1 MNGDQI
7 CFRLPATLKAQIKRD
22 AAQRGI
28 TRTNWI
34 IHLIERGQFAEDLQ
48 RLLPKD
54 GNRPEQP
61 AVPPTSG
68 AMPPQIVERALF
80 AVCFTE
86 ALLKKLNASLNRS
99 SSELGT
105 VAKQARDTAQAE
117 TESLLKHRAAVA
129 EDGGAGCG
137 RSAAAANRAHRRE
150 RTFKARS
157 IPGAKQRASDGA
169 RLRFADVRRH
179 PRTGSGDHAGAGGAR
194 RRRVDL
200 AAPVDP
206 HARCTALPR
215 HDARSLQCTCAPAR
229 HGDSFW
235 SAVHC
240 L

>member
-54 GNRPEQP
+54 GKQPEHP
-61 AVPPTSG
+61 AVPPTSS

-105 VAKQARDTAQAE
+105 AAKQARDTAQAE
-117 TESLLKHRAAVA
+117 TESLLKL
-129 EDGGAGCG
+129 
-137 RSAAAANRAHRRE
+137 
-150 RTFKARS
+150 
-157 IPGAKQRASDGA
+157 
-169 RLRFADVRRH
+169 LR
-179 PRTGSGDHAGAGGAR
+179 G
-194 RRRVDL
+194 
-200 AAPVDP
+200 
-206 HARCTALPR
+206 
-215 HDARSLQCTCAPAR
+215 
-229 HGDSFW
+229 
-235 SAVHC
+235 
-240 L
+240 